1 MLNWIGSTGI
11 LGVIGGMGP
20 LASQLFYRKVIEK
33 TEASKDQEHLNLI
46 LFSHASMPDRTE
58 AILRGGREEREHLL
72 ELLLADGRALEE
84 MGARCIAI
92 PCNTSHFFIEQLQE
106 AFSIPVINMIWETA
120 VRISG
125 EMRAVKRVGILAT
138 DGTVRMG
145 LYHKACEEVG
155 LEALTL
161 SDTGQKLVM
170 KFIYEGVKNGQPVD
184 RKEFELVE
192 RELCELG
199 CQAAV
204 MACTELSCLK
214 EQFQLSDYYVD
225 PMDVLA
231 ERSILACG
239 GRLKKGK

>member
-1 MLNWIGSTGI
+1 M
-11 LGVIGGMGP
+11 GVIGGMGP

-58 AILRGGREEREHLL
+58 AILRGGRNEQEHLL
-72 ELLLADGRALEE
+72 ELLLSDGRTLER

-92 PCNTSHFFIEQLQE
+92 PCNTSHFFIDRLQE
-106 AFSIPVINMIWETA
+106 AFSIPVINMIRETA
-120 VRISG
+120 IWISG
-125 EMRAVKRVGILAT
+125 EMRSVKRVGILAT
-138 DGTVRMG
+138 DGTIRMG

-155 LEALTL
+155 VEAVSL
-161 SDTGQKLVM
+161 SEAGQKLVM
-170 KFIYEGVKNGQPVD
+170 KFIYDGVKNGRPVD
-184 RKEFELVE
+184 RAEFELVE
-192 RELCELG
+192 RELAELG

-214 EQFQLSDYYVD
+214 EQFGLSDYFVD